1 MKITFDEGAFRRE
14 IEKQM
19 QGALTDVSR
28 TLERDLNGLSRSM
41 KGQPLAETKAR
52 VKRTFESD
60 GGSITDPE
68 LTEYAEAVQAG
79 TNFHVNTGRLRL

>member
-1 MKITFDEGAFRRE
+1 MKITFDEDAFRGD

-19 QGALTDVSR
+19 QGAMNDISR

-41 KGQPLAETKAR
+41 KGQPLAAIKAR

-60 GGSITDPE
+60 GGSITEPE

-79 TNFHVNTGRLRL
+79 TNFHVDAGRLHL